1 MNLMNMYSII
11 TIAVLVYIG
20 YKLTQLVAYYSQNQK
35 PAEVEKVRKQK
46 RSSTLNPLFSEE
58 EIVRMKETSD
68 EGQKCVEHYFDELF
82 KKEKEEIEAHEK
94 LGTDKMTFKPSDEL
108 IDIIALTSAAL
119 VGRNNAMRN
128 HQKMIESNIAILNGE
143 KIEKTEKA
151 YYDLPGH
158 VWNPFSTT
166 LSTDAWLLDKQ
177 VKEMYEGFLKDRK
190 EFWRD
195 SWTYILEKDYV
206 EKEEE
211 KEV

>member
-1 MNLMNMYSII
+1 MYSII

-20 YKLTQLVAYYSQNQK
+20 YKLTQLVSFYAQNHK
-35 PAEVEKVRKQK
+35 PAETEVEKMRRQK

-58 EIVRMKETSD
+58 EITRMKETSD

-82 KKEKEEIEAHEK
+82 KKEKEEVEAHHKSGKDKASFRPSEE
-94 LGTDKMTFKPSDEL
+94 LTDT
-108 IDIIALTSAAL
+108 IVLTSAAL

-128 HQKMIESNIAILNGE
+128 YRKMIESNIAILNGGD
-143 KIEKTEKA
+143 IEKVEKA
-151 YYDLPGH
+151 YYDQPGN

-177 VKEMYEGFLKDRK
+177 VKEMNEGFLKDRK

-206 EKEEE
+206 AKEEE
-211 KEV
+211 KEI

>member
-1 MNLMNMYSII
+1 MYSII
-11 TIAVLVYIG
+11 TIAILIYIG
-20 YKLTQLVAYYSQNQK
+20 YKLTQLVSFYTQNQK

-46 RSSTLNPLFSEE
+46 RSSTFNPLFSEE
-58 EIVRMKETSD
+58 EITRMKETSD

-82 KKEKEEIEAHEK
+82 KKEKEEIETHHK
-94 LGTDKMTFKPSDEL
+94 SGKDKATFKPSEEL
-108 IDIIALTSAAL
+108 TDTIVFTSAAL

-128 HQKMIESNIAILNGE
+128 HRKMIESNIAILNGDS
-143 KIEKTEKA
+143 IEKVEKA
-151 YYDLPGH
+151 YYDQPGN

-177 VKEMYEGFLKDRK
+177 VKEMNEGFLKDRK

-211 KEV
+211 KEIKK

>member
-1 MNLMNMYSII
+1 MYSII

-20 YKLTQLVAYYSQNQK
+20 YKLTQLVSFYAQNQK

-58 EIVRMKETSD
+58 EITRMKETSD

-82 KKEKEEIEAHEK
+82 KKEKREIEVHHK
-94 LGTDKMTFKPSDEL
+94 SGKDKITFKPSEEL
-108 IDIIALTSAAL
+108 IDTIVLTSAAL

-128 HQKMIESNIAILNGE
+128 HRKMIESNIAILNGDG
-143 KIEKTEKA
+143 IEKVEKA
-151 YYDLPGH
+151 YYDQPGN

-166 LSTDAWLLDKQ
+166 LSTDAWLFDKQ
-177 VKEMYEGFLKDRK
+177 VKEMNEGFLKDRK

-195 SWTYILEKDYV
+195 SWTYILKKDYV
-206 EKEEE
+206 AKEEE
-211 KEV
+211 KEI

>member
-1 MNLMNMYSII
+1 MYSII

-20 YKLTQLVAYYSQNQK
+20 YKLTQLVAFYSQNQK

-46 RSSTLNPLFSEE
+46 RNSTLNPLFSEE

-82 KKEKEEIEAHEK
+82 KKEKGEVEAHHK
-94 LGTDKMTFKPSDEL
+94 SGKDKATFKPSEEL
-108 IDIIALTSAAL
+108 TDIIVLTSGAL

-128 HQKMIESNIAILNGE
+128 YQKMIESNIAILNGE
-143 KIEKTEKA
+143 KIEKIEKD

-166 LSTDAWLLDKQ
+166 LSTGAWLLDKE
-177 VKEMYEGFLKDRK
+177 VKEIYEGFLKDRK